1 MGYPRIA
8 LLPACW
14 PDTDRVAW
22 VAALTDADPLDEPG
36 LAARWRPNTRHTVQT
51 HYGMWLAFLRD
62 TGQLDPT
69 TAPAARV
76 TRERLAAYLE
86 HLRAR
91 QLSPV
96 TIAGRL
102 RDLREAL
109 RVMQPGAGL
118 GPLDRMVVALD
129 ATAEPVRDKRLGL
142 VPPTRLLNA
151 ALQEMDRLD
160 GVHVHERGQS
170 RRVAENYRVALMIAV
185 LATRPLR
192 LSNIA
197 GMELSRHLT
206 REGDLFWCRF
216 DASEMKSPRPLA
228 FPMPPILTSRIER
241 YLTVYRPMLLRG
253 TEDPHVWISIRAT
266 PMQDNSV
273 YYRIRDM
280 TELLVG
286 ERLTPHRFR
295 DSAATFIA
303 EELPEQVR
311 IITTLLGHATL
322 HTSEMHY
329 NQAGMLSAHRKYV
342 EALVALRQHYLD
354 DEATDAEAD
363 TIEPRAAA

>member
-1 MGYPRIA
+1 MGNPRIA
-8 LLPACW
+8 LLPECW
-14 PDTDRVAW
+14 PGTDRAAW
-22 VAALTDADPLDEPG
+22 TAALTDTDPLDEPG

-51 HYGMWLAFLRD
+51 HYGMWLAWLRD
-62 TGQLDPT
+62 TRQLDPAT
-69 TAPAARV
+69 PPTARL
-76 TRERLAAYLE
+76 TRERLAAYLD

-91 QLSPV
+91 HLAPV
-96 TIAGRL
+96 TIAGRF

-109 RVMQPGAGL
+109 RVMQPGADL
-118 GPLDRMVVALD
+118 APLDRMVVALD
-129 ATAEPVRDKRLGL
+129 ARAEPVRDKRLGL
-142 VPPTRLLNA
+142 VPPTRLLNV

-160 GVHVHERGQS
+160 AQHMRCPS
-170 RRVAENYRVALMIAV
+170 RRVAENYRVALMIAF

-197 GMELSRHLT
+197 RMEIPRHLT

-216 DASEMKSPRPLA
+216 GASEMKSPRPLA
-228 FPMPPILTSRIER
+228 FPMPPVLTSRIER

-253 TEDPHVWISIRAT
+253 TGDKRLWISIRAT

-273 YYRIRDM
+273 YYRIRDR

-295 DSAATFIA
+295 DCAATFIA

-311 IITTLLGHATL
+311 MITALLGHATL
-322 HTSEMHY
+322 RTSEMHY
-329 NQAGMLSAHRKYV
+329 NQAGMLSAHRRYV
-342 EALVALRQHYLD
+342 EALGALREHYLD
-354 DEATDAEAD
+354 DEAANVGSNT
-363 TIEPRAAA
+363 TEPGAAA

>member
-1 MGYPRIA
+1 MGNSRIA
-8 LLPACW
+8 LLPECW
-14 PDTDRVAW
+14 PETDRVAW
-22 VAALTDADPLDEPG
+22 VADLTDADPLDEPG
-36 LAARWRPNTRHTVQT
+36 LAARWRPNTGHTVHT
-51 HYGMWLAFLRD
+51 RYGMWLAFLRD
-62 TGQLDPT
+62 TGQLDPA
-69 TAPAARV
+69 APPTARV

-109 RVMQPGAGL
+109 RVMQPGAAL
-118 GPLDRMVVALD
+118 EPLDRMVLALD
-129 ATAEPVRDKRLGL
+129 AQAEPVRDKRLGL
-142 VPPTRLLNA
+142 VPPTLLLNA
-151 ALQEMDRLD
+151 ALQQMDCLD
-160 GVHVHERGQS
+160 DAHHADPKS

-197 GMELSRHLT
+197 RMEIARHLT

-216 DASEMKSPRPLA
+216 GASEMKSPRPLA
-228 FPMPPILTSRIER
+228 FPMPPVLTSRIER

-253 TEDPHVWISIRAT
+253 TDDPHVWISIRAT
-266 PMQDNSV
+266 PMRDNSV
-273 YYRIRDM
+273 YYRIRD
-280 TELLVG
+280 TTDLLVG

-303 EELPEQVR
+303 EEQPEHVQ
-311 IITTLLGHATL
+311 IIAALLGHATL
-322 HTSEMHY
+322 RTSERHY
-329 NQAGMLSAHRKYV
+329 NQAGMLSAHRRYL
-342 EALVALRQHYLD
+342 EA
-354 DEATDAEAD
+354 
-363 TIEPRAAA
+363 